1 MMANSTQQP
10 TDGANTQEQ
19 DQARRAV
26 RRLSVRDNRPLAHA
40 MSKDPRKEELKK
52 TWKQREQQKLV
63 ASIPMPHQD
72 LRDLFD
78 HLDREGASECDHTH
92 RETIE
97 FLQKRGLDVER
108 IIPWLRQNGGYCDC
122 EVIYN
127 VDDKFGEIVGR

>member
-1 MMANSTQQP
+1 
-10 TDGANTQEQ
+10 
-19 DQARRAV
+19 
-26 RRLSVRDNRPLAHA
+26 

-52 TWKQREQQKLV
+52 AWKQQGQQKLV

-78 HLDREGASECDHTH
+78 HLDRPNAPQCDHSL

-97 FLQKRGLDVER
+97 FLQKRGLDVDR
-108 IIPWLRQNGGYCDC
+108 IVPWLREYGGYCDC